1 MLGIP
6 TWLPTLTAL
15 PARAS
20 PAVINK
26 FVLNLPKAPHPQ
38 GPPAGCPAVTGRSA
52 RGRSGHTARPLSG
65 DGGADRTHGGGARSL
80 FSSEGSAALGR
91 TQLNNGRNQQPTEAT
106 GKSIHKSLLDTQG
119 KQILGIEATRNSCSL
134 ALRHKEFSRII
145 FLCCYCNRSWD
156 YIPVSGVRPTMN
168 QGQDDLLFAAENNL
182 HDLQKKLLL
191 FFLLSF
197 QCSHKKTHS
206 TGKHTVQ

>member
-6 TWLPTLTAL
+6 TWLPTVTAL
-15 PARAS
+15 PAHDS

-52 RGRSGHTARPLSG
+52 HGRRGHAAHPLSG
-65 DGGADRTHGGGARSL
+65 DGGADRTHGGADRTHGRGTRSL
-80 FSSEGSAALGR
+80 VSSEGSAALGR
-91 TQLNNGRNQQPTEAT
+91 TQLNNRRNQQPTEAT

-119 KQILGIEATRNSCSL
+119 KQILGIEATRNSRSL
-134 ALRHKEFSRII
+134 GLGHKEFSRII
-145 FLCCYCNRSWD
+145 FFGCYCNRSWD

-168 QGQDDLLFAAENNL
+168 QGRDDSLFAAENNL
-182 HDLQKKLLL
+182 HVFQKKLL
-191 FFLLSF
+191 FSSSF
-197 QCSHKKTHS
+197 SMQP
-206 TGKHTVQ
+206 